1 MSLLQSQQRLP
12 FMGYLLVA
20 GQFKYESTNFRRK
33 EFLEYDNYQE
43 MDKIDNWCSGAWEIW
58 LYYGELS
65 FYFW

>member
-1 MSLLQSQQRLP
+1 
-12 FMGYLLVA
+12 MGYLLVA